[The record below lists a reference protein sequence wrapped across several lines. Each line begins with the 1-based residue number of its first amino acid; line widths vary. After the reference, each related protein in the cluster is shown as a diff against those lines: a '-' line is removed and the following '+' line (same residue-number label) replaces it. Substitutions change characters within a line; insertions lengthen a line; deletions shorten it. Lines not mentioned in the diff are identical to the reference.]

1 MVSVINKKRLRGN
14 MRKIKLILF
23 VMFLIVVT
31 QPLQAQ
37 FSVGLLGDLS
47 SSNIS
52 GSAPSG
58 TEYSGRTGLGGGLIL
73 DYKITDEVTISLQ
86 PMFLPKG
93 TTVSYDLPSYK
104 EEVDSVDA
112 KFSYITIPLMMKVKA
127 SKVVYVTGGFDI
139 GFLQSATTTNINVDG
154 EKDISDSITST
165 DVSVNFGVGFTFE
178 VSSFNLF
185 FEGRYSQGLFNASN
199 FPEYNDKDISSDF
212 KNTGMQL
219 LFGAL
224 YNF

>member
-1 MVSVINKKRLRGN
+1 MQQ
-14 MRKIKLILF
+14 IKLILF
-23 VMFLIVVT
+23 VMLLIIVA
-31 QPLQAQ
+31 QPVQAQ
-37 FSVGLLGDLS
+37 FSVGLLGDLN

-58 TEYSGRTGLGGGLIL
+58 TKYSGRTGLGGGLIL

-93 TTVSYDLPSYK
+93 TTISYDLPSYK

-112 KFSYITIPLMMKVKA
+112 EFSYVTIPLMVKVKA
-127 SKVVYVTGGFDI
+127 SKVVYVTSGFDV
-139 GFLQSATTTNINVDG
+139 GFLQSANATLINMDG
-154 EKDISDSITST
+154 EKDISENIESMDI
-165 DVSVNFGVGFTFE
+165 SVNFGVGFTFE

-185 FEGRYSQGLFNASN
+185 FEGRYSQGLFNVSN
-199 FPEYNDKDISSDF
+199 FSDINENDISSDF

>member
-1 MVSVINKKRLRGN
+1 MKQIR
-14 MRKIKLILF
+14 ITLF
-23 VMFLIVVT
+23 VMLLIMIT
-31 QPLQAQ
+31 QPIEAQ

-47 SSNIS
+47 SSDIS

-58 TEYSGRTGLGGGLIL
+58 TIYSGRTGLGGGLIL

-93 TTVSYDLPSYK
+93 TTISYDLPSYE

-112 KFSYITIPLMMKVKA
+112 KFSYITIPLMIKVNA
-127 SKVVYVTGGFDI
+127 TKVVYVTSGLDF
-139 GFLQSATTTNINVDG
+139 GFLQSATTTNVNVDG
-154 EKDISDSITST
+154 EKDISEFIAST
-165 DVSVNFGVGFTFE
+165 DISVNFGVGFTFE

>member
-1 MVSVINKKRLRGN
+1 
-14 MRKIKLILF
+14 MRQIRITIF
-23 VMFLIVVT
+23 VMLLIIVT
-31 QPLQAQ
+31 QPTQAQ

-58 TEYSGRTGLGGGLIL
+58 TKYTGRTGLGAGVIL
-73 DYKITDEVTISLQ
+73 DYKVTDEVTISLQ

-93 TTVSYDLPSYK
+93 TTISYDLLSY
-104 EEVDSVDA
+104 EEERDSVDA
-112 KFSYITIPLMMKVKA
+112 KFSYITIPIMAKVKA
-127 SKVVYVTGGFDI
+127 SKVVYVTGGFDV
-139 GFLQSATTTNINVDG
+139 GFLQSATATNINVDG
-154 EKDISDSITST
+154 EKDISDNITST
-165 DVSVNFGVGFTFE
+165 DISVNFGVGFTFE

-199 FPEYNDKDISSDF
+199 YPEDNENDISSDF

>member
-1 MVSVINKKRLRGN
+1 MRQIKITIFVIL
-14 MRKIKLILF
+14 
-23 VMFLIVVT
+23 LIVVT
-31 QPLQAQ
+31 QSIQAQ

-58 TEYSGRTGLGGGLIL
+58 TIYSGRTGLGGGLIL
-73 DYKITDEVTISLQ
+73 DYKVTDEVTVSLQ

-93 TTVSYDLPSYK
+93 TTVSYDLKSY
-104 EEVDSVDA
+104 EEERDSVDA
-112 KFSYITIPLMMKVKA
+112 KFSYITIPIMAKVKA
-127 SKVVYVTGGFDI
+127 SKVVYVTGGFDV
-139 GFLQSATTTNINVDG
+139 GFLQSATATLINLDG
-154 EKDISDSITST
+154 EKDIVDNITST
-165 DVSVNFGVGFTFE
+165 DISVNFGVGFTFE

-199 FPEYNDKDISSDF
+199 FPENNESDISSDF

>member
-1 MVSVINKKRLRGN
+1 ML
-14 MRKIKLILF
+14 
-23 VMFLIVVT
+23 LIVVT
-31 QPLQAQ
+31 QSIQAQ

-58 TEYSGRTGLGGGLIL
+58 TIYSGRTGLGGGLIL
-73 DYKITDEVTISLQ
+73 DYKVTDEVTVSLQ

-93 TTVSYDLPSYK
+93 TTVSYDLKSY
-104 EEVDSVDA
+104 EEERDSVDA
-112 KFSYITIPLMMKVKA
+112 KFSYITIPIMAKVKA
-127 SKVVYVTGGFDI
+127 SKVVYVTGGFDV
-139 GFLQSATTTNINVDG
+139 GFLQSATATLINVEG
-154 EKDISDSITST
+154 EKDISDNITST
-165 DVSVNFGVGFTFE
+165 DISVNFGVGFTFE

-199 FPEYNDKDISSDF
+199 FPDNNENDISSDF

>member
-1 MVSVINKKRLRGN
+1 MN
-14 MRKIKLILF
+14 KIKLIFF
-23 VMFLIVVT
+23 VMLLIAIT
-31 QPLQAQ
+31 QPMQAQ
-37 FSVGLLGDLS
+37 FSVGLFGDLS

-58 TEYSGRTGLGGGLIL
+58 TVYSGGTGLGGGLIL

-93 TTVSYDLPSYK
+93 TTISYDLPSYK
-104 EEVDSVDA
+104 EQRDSVDA
-112 KFSYITIPLMMKVKA
+112 KFSYITIPIMVKVNA
-127 SKVVYVTGGFDI
+127 TKVVYVTSGFDF
-139 GFLQSATTTNINVDG
+139 GFLQSATATNINVDE
-154 EKDISDSITST
+154 EKDIKDKITST
-165 DVSVNFGVGFTFE
+165 DISVNFGVGFTFE

-199 FPEYNDKDISSDF
+199 FADVNENDISSDF

>member
-1 MVSVINKKRLRGN
+1 MKQVRIT
-14 MRKIKLILF
+14 IF
-23 VMFLIVVT
+23 VMLLIIVT
-31 QPLQAQ
+31 QPTQAQ

-58 TEYSGRTGLGGGLIL
+58 TKYTGRTGLGGGLIL
-73 DYKITDEVTISLQ
+73 DYKVTDEVTVSLQ

-93 TTVSYDLPSYK
+93 TTISYDLKSY
-104 EEVDSVDA
+104 EEERDSVDA
-112 KFSYITIPLMMKVKA
+112 KLSYITIPLMVKVNA
-127 SKVVYVTGGFDI
+127 TKVVYVTGGFDV
-139 GFLQSATTTNINVDG
+139 GFLQSATTTMINVEG
-154 EKDISDSITST
+154 EKDISENIESMDI
-165 DVSVNFGVGFTFE
+165 SVNFGVGFTFQ

-199 FPEYNDKDISSDF
+199 FSDDNDKDISSDF

>member
-1 MVSVINKKRLRGN
+1 MKQ
-14 MRKIKLILF
+14 IKTILF
-23 VMFLIVVT
+23 VMLLIMVT

-37 FSVGLLGDLS
+37 FSVGVLGDLS

-58 TEYSGRTGLGGGLIL
+58 IIYSGRTGFGHGIII
-73 DYKITDEVTISLQ
+73 DYKVADDVTISLQ
-86 PMFLPKG
+86 PMYLPKG
-93 TTVSYDLPSYK
+93 TTISYDLKSY
-104 EEVDSVDA
+104 EEERDSIDA
-112 KFSYITIPLMMKVKA
+112 KFSYITIPIMVKVKA
-127 SKVVYVTGGFDI
+127 TKVVYVTSGFDV
-139 GFLQSATTTNINVDG
+139 GFLQSATTTMINVEG
-154 EKDISDSITST
+154 EKDISENITST
-165 DVSVNFGVGFTFE
+165 DISVNFGVGFTFE

-199 FPEYNDKDISSDF
+199 YPDNNEDDISSDF

>member
-1 MVSVINKKRLRGN
+1 MKQIRIS
-14 MRKIKLILF
+14 LF
-23 VMFLIVVT
+23 VMLLIIVT
-31 QPLQAQ
+31 QPMQAQ

-58 TEYSGRTGLGGGLIL
+58 TKYTGRTGLGGGLIL
-73 DYKITDEVTISLQ
+73 DYKITDEVTLSLQ
-86 PMFLPKG
+86 PMYLPKG
-93 TTVSYDLPSYK
+93 TTVSYDLKSY
-104 EEVDSVDA
+104 EEERDSVDA
-112 KFSYITIPLMMKVKA
+112 KFSYITIPLMVKVNA
-127 SKVVYVTGGFDI
+127 SKVVYVTSGFDF
-139 GFLQSATTTNINVDG
+139 GFLQSATATNINVDG
-154 EKDISDSITST
+154 ENDISENITST
-165 DVSVNFGVGFTFE
+165 DISVNFGVGFTFE

-199 FPEYNDKDISSDF
+199 FTDNNEKDISSDF

>member
-1 MVSVINKKRLRGN
+1 MRQIRITIFVIL
-14 MRKIKLILF
+14 
-23 VMFLIVVT
+23 LIVVT
-31 QPLQAQ
+31 QPTQAQ

-58 TEYSGRTGLGGGLIL
+58 TIYSGRTGLGGGLIL
-73 DYKITDEVTISLQ
+73 DYKVTDEVTVSLQ

-93 TTVSYDLPSYK
+93 TTVSYDLKSY
-104 EEVDSVDA
+104 EEERDSVDA
-112 KFSYITIPLMMKVKA
+112 KFSYITIPIMAKVKA
-127 SKVVYVTGGFDI
+127 SKVVYVTGGFDV
-139 GFLQSATTTNINVDG
+139 GFLQSATATLINIEG
-154 EKDISDSITST
+154 EKDISDNITST
-165 DVSVNFGVGFTFE
+165 DISVNFGVGFTFE

-199 FPEYNDKDISSDF
+199 FPDNNENDISSDF

>member
-1 MVSVINKKRLRGN
+1 MKQ
-14 MRKIKLILF
+14 IKTILF
-23 VMFLIVVT
+23 VMLLIMVA
-31 QPLQAQ
+31 QPIQAQ

-58 TEYSGRTGLGGGLIL
+58 TIYSGRTGLGGGLIL
-73 DYKITDEVTISLQ
+73 DYKVTDEVTVSLQ

-93 TTVSYDLPSYK
+93 TTVSYDLPNY
-104 EEVDSVDA
+104 EEERDSVDA
-112 KFSYITIPLMMKVKA
+112 KFSYVTIPLMIKVKA
-127 SKVVYVTGGFDI
+127 TKVVYVTSGFDV
-139 GFLQSATTTNINVDG
+139 GFLQSATATLINLDG
-154 EKDISDSITST
+154 EKDIVDNITST
-165 DVSVNFGVGFTFE
+165 DISVNFGVGFTFE

-199 FPEYNDKDISSDF
+199 FPENNESDISSDF

>member
-1 MVSVINKKRLRGN
+1 
-14 MRKIKLILF
+14 MRQIRITIF
-23 VMFLIVVT
+23 VMLLIIVT
-31 QPLQAQ
+31 QPTQAQ

-58 TEYSGRTGLGGGLIL
+58 TIYSGRTGLGGGLIL
-73 DYKITDEVTISLQ
+73 DYKVTDEVTVSLQ

-93 TTVSYDLPSYK
+93 TTVSYDLKSY
-104 EEVDSVDA
+104 EEERDSVDA
-112 KFSYITIPLMMKVKA
+112 KFSYITIPIMAKVKA
-127 SKVVYVTGGFDI
+127 SKVVYVTGGFDV
-139 GFLQSATTTNINVDG
+139 GFLQSATATLINIEG
-154 EKDISDSITST
+154 EKDISDNITST
-165 DVSVNFGVGFTFE
+165 DISVNFGVGFTFE

-199 FPEYNDKDISSDF
+199 FPDNNENDISSDF

>member
-1 MVSVINKKRLRGN
+1 
-14 MRKIKLILF
+14 MRQIRITIF
-23 VMFLIVVT
+23 VMLLIIVT
-31 QPLQAQ
+31 QPTQAQ

-58 TEYSGRTGLGGGLIL
+58 TIYSGRTGLGGGLIL
-73 DYKITDEVTISLQ
+73 DYKVTDEVTVSLQ

-93 TTVSYDLPSYK
+93 TTVSYDLKSY
-104 EEVDSVDA
+104 EEERDSVDA
-112 KFSYITIPLMMKVKA
+112 KFSYITIPIMAKVKA
-127 SKVVYVTGGFDI
+127 SKVVYVTGGFDV
-139 GFLQSATTTNINVDG
+139 GFLQSATATLINVEG
-154 EKDISDSITST
+154 EKDISDNITST
-165 DVSVNFGVGFTFE
+165 DISVNFGVGFTFE

-199 FPEYNDKDISSDF
+199 FPDNNENDISSDF

>member
-1 MVSVINKKRLRGN
+1 ML
-14 MRKIKLILF
+14 LIL
-23 VMFLIVVT
+23 IA
-31 QPLQAQ
+31 QPMQAQ
-37 FSVGLLGDLS
+37 FSVGLLGNLN

-58 TEYSGRTGLGGGLIL
+58 TMYSGSTGLGGGLIL
-73 DYKITDEVTISLQ
+73 DYKVTDEVTISLQ

-93 TTVSYDLPSYK
+93 TTISYDLPSYK
-104 EEVDSVDA
+104 EERDSVNVN
-112 KFSYITIPLMMKVKA
+112 FSYITIPLMVKVNA
-127 SKVVYVTGGFDI
+127 SKVVYVTSGFDV
-139 GFLQSATTTNINVDG
+139 GFLQSATVTNINVDG
-154 EKDISDSITST
+154 EQDISDNITST
-165 DVSVNFGVGFTFE
+165 DISVNFGVGFTFE

-199 FPEYNDKDISSDF
+199 FNENNDKDISSDF

>member
-1 MVSVINKKRLRGN
+1 MKHI
-14 MRKIKLILF
+14 KIILF
-23 VMFLIVVT
+23 AMLVLIVT
-31 QPLQAQ
+31 QPIQAQ

-58 TEYSGRTGLGGGLIL
+58 TVYTGRTGLGGGLIL
-73 DYKITDEVTISLQ
+73 DYKVTDEVTISLQ
-86 PMFLPKG
+86 PMYLPKG
-93 TTVSYDLPSYK
+93 TTVSYDLPSY
-104 EEVDSVDA
+104 EEERDSVDA
-112 KFSYITIPLMMKVKA
+112 KFSYITIPIMAKVNA
-127 SKVVYVTGGFDI
+127 SKVVYVTGGFDV
-139 GFLQSATTTNINVDG
+139 GFLQSATATNINVDG
-154 EKDISDSITST
+154 EEDISDNISST
-165 DVSVNFGVGFTFE
+165 DISVNFGVGFTFE

-199 FPEYNDKDISSDF
+199 FPENNEEDISSDF

>member
-1 MVSVINKKRLRGN
+1 MKQIR
-14 MRKIKLILF
+14 ITLF
-23 VMFLIVVT
+23 VMLLILVT

-37 FSVGLLGDLS
+37 FSVGLLGNLS

-52 GSAPSG
+52 GDAPPK
-58 TEYSGRTGLGGGLIL
+58 TKYSGRTGFGHGVIL
-73 DYKITDEVTISLQ
+73 DYKVTDDVTLSLQ

-93 TTVSYDLPSYK
+93 TTISYDLPSYK
-104 EEVDSVDA
+104 EERDSVDA
-112 KFSYITIPLMMKVKA
+112 KFSYITIPLMVKVNA
-127 SKVVYVTGGFDI
+127 TKVVYVTSGFDI
-139 GFLQSATTTNINVDG
+139 GFLQSATATMINVDG
-154 EKDISDSITST
+154 EKDITDKIQST
-165 DVSVNFGVGFTFE
+165 DISVNFGVGFTFK

-185 FEGRYSQGLFNASN
+185 FEGRYSQGLYNTSN
-199 FPEYNDKDISSDF
+199 FPDKNENNIPSDF

>member
-1 MVSVINKKRLRGN
+1 
-14 MRKIKLILF
+14 MRQIRIAIF
-23 VMFLIVVT
+23 VMLLIIVT
-31 QPLQAQ
+31 KPTQAQ

-52 GSAPSG
+52 GSAP
-58 TEYSGRTGLGGGLIL
+58 TETIYTGRTGLGGGLIL
-73 DYKITDEVTISLQ
+73 DYKVTDEVTVSLQ

-93 TTVSYDLPSYK
+93 TTISYDLLSY
-104 EEVDSVDA
+104 EEERDSVDA
-112 KFSYITIPLMMKVKA
+112 KFSYITIPIMAKVKA
-127 SKVVYVTGGFDI
+127 SKVVYVTGGFDV
-139 GFLQSATTTNINVDG
+139 GFLQSATATNINVDG
-154 EKDISDSITST
+154 EKDISDNINST
-165 DVSVNFGVGFTFE
+165 DVSVNFGVGFTFK

-199 FPEYNDKDISSDF
+199 YPEDNENDISSDF

-219 LFGAL
+219 LFGTL